1 MKIGIPKEIQP
12 GETRVALVPAHVNL
26 LTKDQHTVLI
36 EKGAGQAALFSD
48 AQYEQAG
55 ATIVDSAADLY
66 AGAEVV
72 FKVQP
77 PFLNPTTGE
86 HEAELVREGT
96 SYIGFL
102 DPFNRKDNIEIFT
115 RKCITGFAMEFIP
128 RLTRTQ
134 NMDALSSMATL
145 AGYKAVLVAA
155 ARLGS
160 IFPLLSSAAGTLYPA
175 KVLVLGAG
183 VSGLQ
188 AIATA
193 HRLGALVEA
202 FDPRPVVKEQVGS
215 LGALFIEMALPA
227 DPKIETASG
236 YANQQSEE
244 FLARERE
251 TISARLAKIDVVI
264 CTAQVF
270 GKAAPRLLTREMLD
284 LLKPGAVVID
294 LAIEQ
299 GGNCEL
305 AEPGKWVEYHNVAIL
320 GAANLPA
327 TLPVDASTLYSRNLC
342 NFFTHI
348 FPAGA
353 KGLTLSDE
361 ITWASC
367 ATHAGRVVNP
377 LLGQKEVKEG
387 SGSNE

>member
-1 MKIGIPKEIQP
+1 
-12 GETRVALVPAHVNL
+12 
-26 LTKDQHTVLI
+26 
-36 EKGAGQAALFSD
+36 
-48 AQYEQAG
+48 
-55 ATIVDSAADLY
+55 
-66 AGAEVV
+66 
-72 FKVQP
+72 
-77 PFLNPTTGE
+77 
-86 HEAELVREGT
+86 
-96 SYIGFL
+96 
-102 DPFNRKDNIEIFT
+102 
-115 RKCITGFAMEFIP
+115 
-128 RLTRTQ
+128 
-134 NMDALSSMATL
+134 MDALSSMATL

-155 ARLGS
+155 ARLRS

-202 FDPRPVVKEQVGS
+202 FDPRPAVREQVSS
-215 LGALFIEMALPA
+215 LGALFIEMPLQVN
-227 DPKIETASG
+227 PKIETAGG
-236 YANQQSEE
+236 YASEQSEE
-244 FLARERE
+244 FLAQERA
-251 TISARLAKIDVVI
+251 TISARLAKVDVVI

-270 GKAAPRLLTREMLD
+270 GKAAPRLITREMLD

-305 AEPGKWVEYHNVAIL
+305 AEPDKWVEYNNIALL

-342 NFFTHI
+342 NFFSHI
-348 FPAGA
+348 YPPDTR
-353 KGLTLSDE
+353 GLTLSDE

-367 ATHAGRVVNP
+367 ATHAGKIVNP
-377 LLGQKEVKEG
+377 LLGQPDIA
-387 SGSNE
+387 